1 MGVSTIMSVSGVAEF
16 LSIDATTL
24 QGGMFFG
31 TLLFFL
37 GSLVIGFLAL
47 RASSSARVA
56 QSEAQGLVAE
66 LNSQVAEM
74 RDLTS
79 QVERAWQDVAD
90 GQTELS
96 AQLKSF
102 EQIKSAPQVELDNA
116 SNLSGEE
123 QANVDVTPSTIEAD
137 NSEDKN
143 LSAARSAA
151 TEPRSLLR
159 GLLRRG

>member
-16 LSIDATTL
+16 LSIDVTTL

-37 GSLVIGFLAL
+37 GSLLIGFIAL
-47 RASSSARVA
+47 RASSNARVA

-74 RDLTS
+74 RDLTA

-90 GQTELS
+90 GQSELS

-102 EQIKSAPQVELDNA
+102 EQIKSAPQGELDQA
-116 SNLSGEE
+116 SSFSEEEQSNLD
-123 QANVDVTPSTIEAD
+123 AAPSVVEAD
-137 NSEDKN
+137 SSEDKD